1 MAVWRY
7 FDCDVMIGT
16 SQIPIPD
23 EMPDAGALLKQM
35 DRYGIDKALIYYRDG
50 LNGRGAGEAAKSDRL
65 ELCWVLSLVLSG
77 SKDHLEDQVDRM
89 MESGAKAARFLAS
102 DGPSD
107 PPLIIKPFLLGKL
120 YEKLQQHRAPLLIE
134 GAPLYRQVGMARY
147 GLEDIDAICSEFPGL
162 PIILLRTHRSLE
174 TQLVLM
180 MRKHRN
186 VYYSHTLTTLYG
198 QLEQSVEKMGV
209 DRVLYGS
216 QMPYA
221 DPSLPIGMLNYAD
234 LTPEQKSRIAGGN
247 LQKLLDSVS

>member
-23 EMPDAGALLKQM
+23 EAPDAFALLKQM

-50 LNGRGAGEAAKSDRL
+50 LNGRGAGEAAKSERL

-77 SKDHLEDQVDRM
+77 PKDHLEDQVDRM
-89 MESGAKAARFLAS
+89 MESGAKAARFLTS

-120 YEKLQQHRAPLLIE
+120 FEKLQQHRAPLLIE
-134 GAPLYRQVGMARY
+134 GAPLYRQEGMARY
-147 GLEDIDAICSEFPGL
+147 GLEDIDAICSEFPDV

-186 VYYSHTLTTLYG
+186 IYYSHTLTTLYG

-216 QMPYA
+216 QIPYA

-234 LTPEQKSRIAGGN
+234 LTPDQKSRIAGGN
-247 LQKLLDSVS
+247 LQTLLDRVS